1 MCWQSAGCDGIGPTQ
16 TSPAFY
22 WLQLHMRRCD
32 ILTEFRVCCSSV
44 RMKQLQ
50 FLFSNNRGPE
60 VFWGIM
66 TLIIICHQNDNDH
79 HHHWDETLWTVPVA
93 SESIRFYM
101 STYSAH
107 YTLLYIVYI
116 YILPVL
122 CVPLIDFITLHKVK
136 CSSCIHSQM
145 AVSLSQ
151 LGCLTIQRWAKKGH
165 KFYVQSLKYI
175 EKIQADFLDFHMG
188 PTNLQIKI
196 SLGRNKIV
204 FLALVELPLP
214 LYCY

>member
-1 MCWQSAGCDGIGPTQ
+1 MGKISLNKFHVTHYIYSSIKKLIKYQSFWVYNTIPCNKSNWLIFSWAAAAVCWQSAGCDGIGPTQ

-79 HHHWDETLWTVPVA
+79 HHHWDETLRTVPVA

-107 YTLLYIVYI
+107 YTLI
-116 YILPVL
+116 YYH
-122 CVPLIDFITLHKVK
+122 D
-136 CSSCIHSQM
+136 
-145 AVSLSQ
+145 
-151 LGCLTIQRWAKKGH
+151 
-165 KFYVQSLKYI
+165 
-175 EKIQADFLDFHMG
+175 
-188 PTNLQIKI
+188 I
-196 SLGRNKIV
+196 SLNLYLPGLYDSVKE
-204 FLALVELPLP
+204 ELRSRLGVSCSDTGAM
-214 LYCY
+214 LGVRVSTWW

>member
-1 MCWQSAGCDGIGPTQ
+1 MGKISLNKFHVTHYILLSKNWLNINLFESITQFPATKVTDWYYLIWAAAAVCWQSPGCDGIGPTQ

-22 WLQLHMRRCD
+22 WLQLHWGKYD

-107 YTLLYIVYI
+107 YTL
-116 YILPVL
+116 
-122 CVPLIDFITLHKVK
+122 
-136 CSSCIHSQM
+136 
-145 AVSLSQ
+145 VSGQPFPPDQAKLR
-151 LGCLTIQRWAKKGH
+151 RW
-165 KFYVQSLKYI
+165 S
-175 EKIQADFLDFHMG
+175 
-188 PTNLQIKI
+188 
-196 SLGRNKIV
+196 
-204 FLALVELPLP
+204 
-214 LYCY
+214 

>member
-1 MCWQSAGCDGIGPTQ
+1 MLHITYILLSKNWLNINLFESITQFPATKVTNWYFLIWAEAAVCWHSAGCDGIGPTQ

-107 YTLLYIVYI
+107 YTLMN
-116 YILPVL
+116 
-122 CVPLIDFITLHKVK
+122 IDSFKD
-136 CSSCIHSQM
+136 QP
-145 AVSLSQ
+145 
-151 LGCLTIQRWAKKGH
+151 GTI
-165 KFYVQSLKYI
+165 
-175 EKIQADFLDFHMG
+175 
-188 PTNLQIKI
+188 
-196 SLGRNKIV
+196 
-204 FLALVELPLP
+204 
-214 LYCY
+214 

>member
-1 MCWQSAGCDGIGPTQ
+1 MKCWNST
-16 TSPAFY
+16 
-22 WLQLHMRRCD
+22 RCD
-32 ILTEFRVCCSSV
+32 IYRSVCCSSV

-107 YTLLYIVYI
+107 YTLMNMPRCIIMSANISRKRVLFIDSKTLELFFHQIALRRSYRKQAVTLGTQITRDQLIMQILIFFLVHETMCMI
-116 YILPVL
+116 YP
-122 CVPLIDFITLHKVK
+122 
-136 CSSCIHSQM
+136 
-145 AVSLSQ
+145 
-151 LGCLTIQRWAKKGH
+151 
-165 KFYVQSLKYI
+165 
-175 EKIQADFLDFHMG
+175 
-188 PTNLQIKI
+188 
-196 SLGRNKIV
+196 
-204 FLALVELPLP
+204 
-214 LYCY
+214 

>member
-1 MCWQSAGCDGIGPTQ
+1 MLHITYILLSKNWLNINLFESITQFPATKVTDWYYLIWAAAVVCWQSPGCDSIGPTQ

-22 WLQLHMRRCD
+22 WLQLHMRRCN

-79 HHHWDETLWTVPVA
+79 HHHWDETLRTVPVA

-101 STYSAH
+101 STYSGH
-107 YTLLYIVYI
+107 YTLVQAACFSVNCLQSLLAH
-116 YILPVL
+116 LPVPGL
-122 CVPLIDFITLHKVK
+122 
-136 CSSCIHSQM
+136 
-145 AVSLSQ
+145 
-151 LGCLTIQRWAKKGH
+151 
-165 KFYVQSLKYI
+165 
-175 EKIQADFLDFHMG
+175 
-188 PTNLQIKI
+188 
-196 SLGRNKIV
+196 
-204 FLALVELPLP
+204 
-214 LYCY
+214 

>member
-79 HHHWDETLWTVPVA
+79 HHHWDETLRTVPVA

-107 YTLLYIVYI
+107 YTLMAIFTSTYFTVI
-116 YILPVL
+116 ILPFKYL
-122 CVPLIDFITLHKVK
+122 CLFDEIKWISICPHLHTGYLV
-136 CSSCIHSQM
+136 HGL
-145 AVSLSQ
+145 LSWGATQGQNAGQ
-151 LGCLTIQRWAKKGH
+151 LVNVWK
-165 KFYVQSLKYI
+165 YLKMYP
-175 EKIQADFLDFHMG
+175 KIF
-188 PTNLQIKI
+188 
-196 SLGRNKIV
+196 
-204 FLALVELPLP
+204 
-214 LYCY
+214 

>member
-1 MCWQSAGCDGIGPTQ
+1 MGKISLNKFHVTHYIYSSIKKLIKYQSFWVYNTIPCNKSNWLTDIFCAAAAVCWQSGGCNYIGPTQ
-16 TSPAFY
+16 TRSAFY
-22 WLQLHMRRCD
+22 WLQLHWGKYD

-107 YTLLYIVYI
+107 YTLTGVCPSALQRPGAGFNANVSSIYLY
-116 YILPVL
+116 LM
-122 CVPLIDFITLHKVK
+122 F
-136 CSSCIHSQM
+136 Q
-145 AVSLSQ
+145 
-151 LGCLTIQRWAKKGH
+151 
-165 KFYVQSLKYI
+165 
-175 EKIQADFLDFHMG
+175 
-188 PTNLQIKI
+188 
-196 SLGRNKIV
+196 
-204 FLALVELPLP
+204 
-214 LYCY
+214 

>member
-1 MCWQSAGCDGIGPTQ
+1 MSKLKKARRSFYNTIPCNKSDWLIFSWAAAAVCWQSAGCNYIGPTQ
-16 TSPAFY
+16 TRPAFY

-79 HHHWDETLWTVPVA
+79 HHHWDETLRTVPVA

-107 YTLLYIVYI
+107 YTLIP
-116 YILPVL
+116 ILL
-122 CVPLIDFITLHKVK
+122 L
-136 CSSCIHSQM
+136 
-145 AVSLSQ
+145 A
-151 LGCLTIQRWAKKGH
+151 
-165 KFYVQSLKYI
+165 
-175 EKIQADFLDFHMG
+175 FLDSFLYLH
-188 PTNLQIKI
+188 TIIYLHLHWIAFI
-196 SLGRNKIV
+196 SISSISI
-204 FLALVELPLP
+204 
-214 LYCY
+214 

>member
-1 MCWQSAGCDGIGPTQ
+1 MIANYPPALQKPFLQIQRLPLTAWLPWQLDWKIIKGMVKKRSVLNSTTGLTFFMK
-16 TSPAFY
+16 TS
-22 WLQLHMRRCD
+22 
-32 ILTEFRVCCSSV
+32 
-44 RMKQLQ
+44 
-50 FLFSNNRGPE
+50 
-60 VFWGIM
+60 
-66 TLIIICHQNDNDH
+66 
-79 HHHWDETLWTVPVA
+79 
-93 SESIRFYM
+93 
-101 STYSAH
+101 
-107 YTLLYIVYI
+107 
-116 YILPVL
+116 LPVL

-165 KFYVQSLKYI
+165 KFYVQSLTYI

>member
-1 MCWQSAGCDGIGPTQ
+1 MNLKHNSPATKVTDTTNIFWVAAALCWQSAGCNYIGPTQ
-16 TSPAFY
+16 TRSAFY
-22 WLQLHMRRCD
+22 WLQLHWGKYD

-107 YTLLYIVYI
+107 YTLLHNIHTNT
-116 YILPVL
+116 
-122 CVPLIDFITLHKVK
+122 PLISKYYTERHHCAVV
-136 CSSCIHSQM
+136 CSERC
-145 AVSLSQ
+145 
-151 LGCLTIQRWAKKGH
+151 RWT
-165 KFYVQSLKYI
+165 Y
-175 EKIQADFLDFHMG
+175 KI
-188 PTNLQIKI
+188 
-196 SLGRNKIV
+196 
-204 FLALVELPLP
+204 
-214 LYCY
+214 

>member
-1 MCWQSAGCDGIGPTQ
+1 MLHITYILLSKNWLNINLFESITQFPATKSTDWYYLIWAAAAVCWQSAGCNFIGPTQ

-93 SESIRFYM
+93 SESNRFYM

-107 YTLLYIVYI
+107 YTLLLTPCKYRLLLLFHISR
-116 YILPVL
+116 LNL
-122 CVPLIDFITLHKVK
+122 VK
-136 CSSCIHSQM
+136 
-145 AVSLSQ
+145 
-151 LGCLTIQRWAKKGH
+151 WAKFQKC
-165 KFYVQSLKYI
+165 FFWCFFI
-175 EKIQADFLDFHMG
+175 WND
-188 PTNLQIKI
+188 
-196 SLGRNKIV
+196 
-204 FLALVELPLP
+204 LPRVDLIT
-214 LYCY
+214 

>member
-1 MCWQSAGCDGIGPTQ
+1 MNLKHNSPATKVTDTTNIFWVAAALCWQSAGCNYIGPTQ
-16 TSPAFY
+16 TRPAFY
-22 WLQLHMRRCD
+22 WLQLHWGKYD

-107 YTLLYIVYI
+107 YTLMRIHIEEYFKIDTMLSKRLNMIS
-116 YILPVL
+116 LPV
-122 CVPLIDFITLHKVK
+122 IGTH
-136 CSSCIHSQM
+136 
-145 AVSLSQ
+145 LS
-151 LGCLTIQRWAKKGH
+151 AN
-165 KFYVQSLKYI
+165 
-175 EKIQADFLDFHMG
+175 D
-188 PTNLQIKI
+188 
-196 SLGRNKIV
+196 
-204 FLALVELPLP
+204 
-214 LYCY
+214 